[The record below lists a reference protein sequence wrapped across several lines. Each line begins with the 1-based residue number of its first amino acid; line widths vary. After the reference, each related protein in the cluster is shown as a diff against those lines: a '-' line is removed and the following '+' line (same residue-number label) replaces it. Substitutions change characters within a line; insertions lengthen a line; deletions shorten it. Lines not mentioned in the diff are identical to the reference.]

1 MARVGSA
8 ANNPADDDPR
18 SDVELVDAANCGDVA
33 AFEVLYKRYRQWVT
47 GVAFRFTRDEELSLD
62 VLQETFMYL
71 LRKFPDFEL
80 RAQMKT
86 FLYPVIRHVSIALQ
100 SKARRTTTVD
110 DPGATQPVS
119 PAEHSREPEEQL
131 AAAIDTLAPGQREV
145 LMLRFADDL
154 PLEAIATA
162 MQIPLGT
169 VKSRLHHALAALRAD
184 ERTKKYFER

>member
-8 ANNPADDDPR
+8 SNNPAEDDPR
-18 SDVELVDAANCGDVA
+18 SDVELVDAANRGDVA

-71 LRKFPDFEL
+71 LHKFPGFEL

-100 SKARRTTTVD
+100 SKARRITAVD
-110 DPGATQPVS
+110 DPGAMQPVS
-119 PAEHSREPEEQL
+119 PAGHSREPKEQL
-131 AAAIDTLAPGQREV
+131 AAAIDTLPPGQREV

-162 MQIPLGT
+162 LQIPLGT
-169 VKSRLHHALAALRAD
+169 AKSRLHHALAALRAD